1 MNAQAPSGL
10 KRWFPILD
18 WGRRYN
24 AALLAEDLLAAV
36 IVMVVLIP
44 QSIAYSMLSG
54 LPPEAGLYAS
64 ILPLVAYTVFGTSRV
79 LSVGPVAVISLMTAA
94 ALGGLGL
101 ATTAETVQAA
111 MLLAM
116 MSGLFLLLMGVLRL
130 GFLSNFLSHP
140 VIAGFIT
147 ASGVLIALGQVPAL
161 LGISGGGH
169 NLIEILR
176 SLTAGMVE
184 SMDSPN
190 WPTMAVGVV
199 SLLYLLWSRKALG
212 SLLQKLGLSVRPAT
226 MFSRLSPVVAVIGS
240 GLAAWWFDL
249 GNQGV
254 ALVGEVSSGLPLPAM
269 PAVSEELVRA
279 LVLPAAIIAV
289 LVFVES
295 VSVAQGLA
303 AKKRER
309 IHPDQE
315 LVALGS
321 ANVAASVVGGFP
333 VAGGFSR
340 SVVNFDA
347 GAATPAAG
355 FWAALLIALA
365 AYLLMPLIAWLPR
378 AALAALIISAVWSL
392 IDFSILNKSWNYSRA
407 DFMAVFSS
415 IAVTLLVGVEAGV
428 AVGVLVAISVH
439 LYKSSRPHVA
449 IVGQVPGTEHY
460 RNVLRHQVI
469 TYPYILSLRVD
480 ESLFFAN
487 TRYLE
492 DLVYKEVSERPAL
505 EHVVLMCSAVNE
517 IDLSALESLEAI
529 NSRLGALGIKLH
541 LSEVKGPV
549 MDALQR
555 SSFIDDLTGQV
566 YLSQHQAVSAIVQMH
581 SPKPQNN

>member
-10 KRWFPILD
+10 KRWFPILE
-18 WGRRYN
+18 WGRHYN
-24 AALLAEDLLAAV
+24 AGLLVEDLLAAV

-44 QSIAYSMLSG
+44 QSVAYSMLAG

-64 ILPLVAYTVFGTSRV
+64 ILPLMAYTVFGTSRA

-101 ATTAETVQAA
+101 ASTAETVQAA

-116 MSGLFLLLMGVLRL
+116 MSGLFLLLLGVLRL

-161 LGISGGGH
+161 LGIRGGGH
-169 NLIEILR
+169 NLLEILPA
-176 SLTAGMVE
+176 LTAGMVE

-190 WPTMAVGVV
+190 WPTMAVGLL
-199 SLLYLLWSRKALG
+199 SLLYLLWSRKALAP
-212 SLLQKLGLSVRPAT
+212 LLQKLGLSVRAAT
-226 MFSRLSPVVAVIGS
+226 MLSRLNPVIAVIGS

-254 ALVGEVSSGLPLPAM
+254 ALVGEVSSGLPLPAL
-269 PAVSEELVRA
+269 PAVSQELVRA
-279 LVLPAAIIAV
+279 LALPAVIIAI
-289 LVFVES
+289 LAFVES

-321 ANVAASVVGGFP
+321 ANIAASVVGGFP

-365 AYLLMPLIAWLPR
+365 AYLLMPLLAWLPR

-392 IDFSILNKSWNYSRA
+392 IDFSILKKSWNYSRA

-415 IAVTLLVGVEAGV
+415 IVVTLLVGVEAGV

-460 RNVLRHQVI
+460 RNVLRHNVI

-487 TRYLE
+487 ARYLE

-529 NSRLGALGIKLH
+529 NSRLGALGIQLH

-555 SSFIDDLTGQV
+555 SSFTNDLTGQV

-581 SPKPQNN
+581 SPVPEQN

>member
-1 MNAQAPSGL
+1 M
-10 KRWFPILD
+10 KRWLPILD
-18 WGRRYN
+18 WGRHYN
-24 AALLAEDLLAAV
+24 GALLADDLLAAL

-44 QSIAYSMLSG
+44 QSIAYSMLAG

-64 ILPLVAYTVFGTSRV
+64 ILPLIAYTLFGTSRV

-101 ATTAETVQAA
+101 GSPAETVQAA

-116 MSGLFLLLMGVLRL
+116 MTGLFLLLMGVLRL

-169 NLIEILR
+169 NLLEILS

-184 SMDSPN
+184 SLDTPN
-190 WPTMAVGVV
+190 WPTMAVGLI
-199 SLLYLLWSRKALG
+199 SLVYLLWSRKALVAV
-212 SLLQKLGLSVRPAT
+212 LQKLGLSVRPAT
-226 MFSRLSPVVAVIGS
+226 MLSRLSPVIAVIGS

-249 GNQGV
+249 GNNGV
-254 ALVGEVSSGLPLPAM
+254 ALVGEVSSGLPLPAL
-269 PAVSEELVRA
+269 PAVSQDLVRQLA
-279 LVLPAAIIAV
+279 LPAVLISI

-315 LVALGS
+315 LIALGS

-355 FWAALLIALA
+355 F
-365 AYLLMPLIAWLPR
+365 
-378 AALAALIISAVWSL
+378 
-392 IDFSILNKSWNYSRA
+392 
-407 DFMAVFSS
+407 
-415 IAVTLLVGVEAGV
+415 
-428 AVGVLVAISVH
+428 
-439 LYKSSRPHVA
+439 
-449 IVGQVPGTEHY
+449 
-460 RNVLRHQVI
+460 
-469 TYPYILSLRVD
+469 
-480 ESLFFAN
+480 
-487 TRYLE
+487 
-492 DLVYKEVSERPAL
+492 
-505 EHVVLMCSAVNE
+505 
-517 IDLSALESLEAI
+517 
-529 NSRLGALGIKLH
+529 
-541 LSEVKGPV
+541 
-549 MDALQR
+549 
-555 SSFIDDLTGQV
+555 
-566 YLSQHQAVSAIVQMH
+566 
-581 SPKPQNN
+581 

>member
-1 MNAQAPSGL
+1 MIGQAPSGL

-18 WGRRYN
+18 WGRHYN
-24 AALLAEDLLAAV
+24 VRQLADDLLAAV

-64 ILPLVAYTVFGTSRV
+64 IMPLIAYTIFGTSRA

-94 ALGGLGL
+94 ALGSLGL
-101 ATTAETVQAA
+101 TNTIDLVQAA

-116 MSGLFLLLMGVLRL
+116 MSGLFLLFMGVLRL

-147 ASGVLIALGQVPAL
+147 ASGVLIALGQVPSL

-169 NLIEILR
+169 NLVEILG
-176 SLTAGMVE
+176 SLTAGLVAYIE
-184 SMDSPN
+184 SPN
-190 WPTMAVGVV
+190 WATMAVGLV
-199 SLLYLLWSRKALG
+199 SLVYLLWSRKSLG
-212 SLLQKLGLSVRPAT
+212 TLLQKLGLSAQSAT
-226 MFSRLSPVVAVIGS
+226 MISRLGPVLAVIGG
-240 GLAAWWFDL
+240 GLAAWYLDL
-249 GNQGV
+249 GNRGV
-254 ALVGEVSSGLPLPAM
+254 ALVGEVSSGLPLPAL
-269 PAVSEELVRA
+269 PQVSAELVRE
-279 LVLPAAIIAV
+279 LTLPAVIIAI

-303 AKKRER
+303 SKKRER
-309 IHPDQE
+309 IYPDQE

-321 ANVAASVVGGFP
+321 SNMASSVFGGFP

-355 FWAALLIALA
+355 FFAALLIAVA
-365 AYLLMPLIAWLPR
+365 AYMLMPLLAWLPK
-378 AALAALIISAVWSL
+378 AALAALIISAVLSL
-392 IDFSILNKSWNYSRA
+392 IDFSILKKSWSYSRA
-407 DFMAVFSS
+407 DFMAVFST
-415 IAVTLLVGVEAGV
+415 IVVTLAVGVEAGV

-439 LYKSSRPHVA
+439 LYKTSRPHVA

-469 TYPYILSLRVD
+469 TYPHILSLRVD

-517 IDLSALESLEAI
+517 IDLSALESLESV

-555 SSFIDDLTGQV
+555 SSLLDELTGQV
-566 YLSQHQAVSAIVQMH
+566 YLSQHQAVTAILQMH
-581 SPKPQNN
+581 SPTPDKA

>member
-1 MNAQAPSGL
+1 MIGQAPSGL

-18 WGRRYN
+18 WGRHYN
-24 AALLAEDLLAAV
+24 VRQLADDLLAAV

-64 ILPLVAYTVFGTSRV
+64 IMPLIAYTIFGTSRA

-94 ALGGLGL
+94 ALGSLGL
-101 ATTAETVQAA
+101 TNTIDLVQAA

-116 MSGLFLLLMGVLRL
+116 MSGLFLLFMGVLRL

-147 ASGVLIALGQVPAL
+147 ASGVLIALGQVPSL

-169 NLIEILR
+169 NLVEILG
-176 SLTAGMVE
+176 SLTAGLVAYIE
-184 SMDSPN
+184 SPN
-190 WPTMAVGVV
+190 WATMAVGLV
-199 SLLYLLWSRKALG
+199 SLVYLLWSRKSLG
-212 SLLQKLGLSVRPAT
+212 TLLQKLGLSAQSAT
-226 MFSRLSPVVAVIGS
+226 MISRLGPVLAVIGG
-240 GLAAWWFDL
+240 GLAAWYLDL
-249 GNQGV
+249 GNRGV
-254 ALVGEVSSGLPLPAM
+254 ALVGEVSSGLPLPAL
-269 PAVSEELVRA
+269 PQVSAELVRE
-279 LVLPAAIIAV
+279 LTLPAVIIAI

-303 AKKRER
+303 SKKRER
-309 IHPDQE
+309 IYPDQE

-321 ANVAASVVGGFP
+321 SNMASSVFGGFP

-355 FWAALLIALA
+355 FFAALLIAVA
-365 AYLLMPLIAWLPR
+365 AYMLMPLLAWLPK
-378 AALAALIISAVWSL
+378 AALAALIISAVLSL
-392 IDFSILNKSWNYSRA
+392 IDFSILKKSWSYSRA
-407 DFMAVFSS
+407 DFMAVFST
-415 IAVTLLVGVEAGV
+415 IVVTLAVGVEAGV

-439 LYKSSRPHVA
+439 LYKTSRPHVA

-469 TYPYILSLRVD
+469 TYPHILSLRVD

-517 IDLSALESLEAI
+517 IDLSALESLESV

-555 SSFIDDLTGQV
+555 SSLLEELTGQV
-566 YLSQHQAVSAIVQMH
+566 YLSQHQAVTAILQMH
-581 SPKPQNN
+581 SPTPDKA